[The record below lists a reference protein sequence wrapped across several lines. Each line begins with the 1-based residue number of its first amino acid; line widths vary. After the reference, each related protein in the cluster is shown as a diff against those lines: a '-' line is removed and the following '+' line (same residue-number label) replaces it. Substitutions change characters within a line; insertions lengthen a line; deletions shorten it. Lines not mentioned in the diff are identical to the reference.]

1 MLKSDDEDKL
11 YKVSNKWLKETR
23 IEGIP
28 EHLRGEIWW
37 FLCRAK
43 VHMDD
48 HRDGLYH
55 ELYQTKL
62 KEDVKIA
69 IDKDVPRTQSEII
82 TKQQRTKLRNILY
95 AYANYDENL
104 GYTQGMNSI
113 VFMLIYYVKDEEK
126 AFWCFYD
133 IMFHKSFRLMFHKN
147 MPKLTKLI

>member
-1 MLKSDDEDKL
+1 
-11 YKVSNKWLKETR
+11 
-23 IEGIP
+23 
-28 EHLRGEIWW
+28 
-37 FLCRAK
+37 
-43 VHMDD
+43 MDD